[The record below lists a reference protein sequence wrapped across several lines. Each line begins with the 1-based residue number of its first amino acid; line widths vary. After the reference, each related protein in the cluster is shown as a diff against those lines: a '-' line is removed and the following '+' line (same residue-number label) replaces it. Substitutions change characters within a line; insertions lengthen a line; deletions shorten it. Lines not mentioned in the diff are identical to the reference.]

1 MPEICAWPS
10 EEKSKS
16 CHSYV
21 WLVYTQTVPRHPQ
34 CSIEM
39 LWVLLICFQMWLSVL
54 TESCSFHLPLTAVS
68 FGQPWWVSKG
78 VVADCSWPEGLV
90 CTKRGG
96 VLCSS
101 LYLVWALIERK
112 EFCCKYQNLIFWGWG
127 SEKGRGEQGERQE
140 RKKEHVT
147 GEHFSLGWSV
157 WALPLGNYAVS
168 WLKESALE
176 QDFKSKAEVLI
187 LLCRSW
193 GSHDN
198 MCLTVIFKSL
208 RNGTSE
214 VRGGTA
220 LPYEVPLLL
229 KC

>member
-1 MPEICAWPS
+1 MCGWSTHRLCPD
-10 EEKSKS
+10 
-16 CHSYV
+16 
-21 WLVYTQTVPRHPQ
+21 TQ

-101 LYLVWALIERK
+101 LGLLWALIERK

-127 SEKGRGEQGERQE
+127 SEKGRGEQGKRQE
-140 RKKEHVT
+140 RKKEHVI

-168 WLKESALE
+168 WLKESALK
-176 QDFKSKAEVLI
+176 QDFKTKAEASI
-187 LLCRSW
+187 LLCRSLA
-193 GSHDN
+193 SHDN

-208 RNGTSE
+208 RNGTSAAE
-214 VRGGTA
+214 RWDSSATPGAIVAQMLAYRRVQECW
-220 LPYEVPLLL
+220 YS
-229 KC
+229 KYFSKSH